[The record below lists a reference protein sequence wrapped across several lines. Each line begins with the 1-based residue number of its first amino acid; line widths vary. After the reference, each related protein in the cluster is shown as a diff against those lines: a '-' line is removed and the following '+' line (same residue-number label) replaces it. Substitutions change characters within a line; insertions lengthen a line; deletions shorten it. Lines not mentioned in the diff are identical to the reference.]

1 MNEPEDPSE
10 APRSNEIISQLRH
23 GFTILE
29 RRDYGG
35 TLLSVIFP
43 YVDWSRAP
51 ATLVDSLIEAEK
63 ELLRSGQPHYHAIV
77 VAAPKRGWLRLYGL
91 TRYFV
96 APKLRRIRW
105 EIAKR
110 ISPDRTVKF

>member
-1 MNEPEDPSE
+1 L
-10 APRSNEIISQLRH
+10 RSNEIIPQLQH

-43 YVDWSRAP
+43 SIDWSRAP
-51 ATLVDSLIEAEK
+51 AELVDNVIEAEK
-63 ELLRSGQPHYHAIV
+63 ELLSSGHPHYHAIV
-77 VAAPKRGWLRLYGL
+77 VAAPKRGWPRPYALI
-91 TRYFV
+91 RYFV